1 MDECAKAAK
10 RSCDDD
16 ECEETQLTSRPG
28 GFSFSRFRLYSRV
41 ERPKRDEKFKV
52 WPDQAEVV
60 KLKLEGSEN
69 RDCSSWH
76 SAITADHAELSH
88 LRVRGVARVV
98 SEPSG
103 EAKRRGDIGRVDEF
117 NVVLVLRDADLSRCG
132 WVSRALPFWRENR
145 WCDLFSRRL
154 ESLARYSLREQFT

>member
-16 ECEETQLTSRPG
+16 EREETQLTTRPG

-76 SAITADHAELSH
+76 SAITADHVELSH
-88 LRVRGVARVV
+88 LRVRGVERVV

-117 NVVLVLRDADLSRCG
+117 NVVLVWCDADLSRRG

-154 ESLARYSLREQFT
+154 ESLTRYSLREQFT